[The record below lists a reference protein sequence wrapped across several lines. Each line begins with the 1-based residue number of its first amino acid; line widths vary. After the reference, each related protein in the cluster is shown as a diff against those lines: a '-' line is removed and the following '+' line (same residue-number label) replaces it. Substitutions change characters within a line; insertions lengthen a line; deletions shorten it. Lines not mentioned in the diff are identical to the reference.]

1 MILLLHMLPNM
12 ATWFRLMGS
21 IDTVRF
27 ITPHI
32 TKWYQF
38 DPNDLFGY
46 AMIKDFVLM
55 RLGGTYLLL
64 AESQFKQGKLD
75 EAAASMMSCAKELFP
90 IILFM
95 ARYTLLILTWIL
107 SWILAE

>member
-1 MILLLHMLPNM
+1 MRNSEYNLRRHFYYNDPAPAYASKYGHLVP
-12 ATWFRLMGS
+12 FDGS
-21 IDTVRF
+21 IDTIRF

-75 EAAASMMSCAKELFP
+75 EAAASINVLRQSAYP
-90 IILFM
+90 D
-95 ARYTLLILTWIL
+95 
-107 SWILAE
+107 